1 MLHHVSFNARGPKNV
16 ARVLAE
22 MLAGTIVRAPSPP
35 FPIGS
40 WFVCYGD
47 SSGSFL
53 EILPW
58 STVLDPDMKFGFS
71 VDESMRP
78 HSGAHV
84 LMSTPHSIEVIEAIA
99 LREGWRFELVD
110 ARLFKVTKVWV
121 ENAFLVEFLPPE
133 LAPAYLRTFGA
144 VGLPS
149 LDAKLRALES
159 GAAPAGD

>member
-1 MLHHVSFNARGPKNV
+1 MLHHVSFNARDPKNV

-71 VDESMRP
+71 VDESNGPGRASGHANARP
-78 HSGAHV
+78 PAQ
-84 LMSTPHSIEVIEAIA
+84 A
-99 LREGWRFELVD
+99 L
-110 ARLFKVTKVWV
+110 
-121 ENAFLVEFLPPE
+121 
-133 LAPAYLRTFGA
+133 
-144 VGLPS
+144 
-149 LDAKLRALES
+149 
-159 GAAPAGD
+159 AGDPRTSIR